1 MEQGGD
7 RQGGNPPHGG
17 HSAGRGL
24 AHLLQIV
31 FKIFVQS
38 VFMFTE
44 MNKKKFSLLLKKFC
58 SLFCAFKMMMEK

>member
-1 MEQGGD
+1 VEQGGD
-7 RQGGNPPHGG
+7 CQGGDPPHGG

-44 MNKKKFSLLLKKFC
+44 MKKFSLLLKKFC